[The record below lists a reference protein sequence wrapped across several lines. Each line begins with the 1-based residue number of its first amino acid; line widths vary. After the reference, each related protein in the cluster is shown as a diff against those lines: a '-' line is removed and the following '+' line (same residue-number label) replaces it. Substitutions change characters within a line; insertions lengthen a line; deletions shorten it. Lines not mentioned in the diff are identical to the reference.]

1 MFLFGLGIDY
11 VLSDDKIR
19 SVMTNVST
27 FPSITANVKS
37 LKTISKGFKKILI
50 WLIF

>member
-11 VLSDDKIR
+11 VLSDDNIR
-19 SVMTNVST
+19 SVMTNVSI
-27 FPSITANVKS
+27 FPSITANVES

-50 WLIF
+50 